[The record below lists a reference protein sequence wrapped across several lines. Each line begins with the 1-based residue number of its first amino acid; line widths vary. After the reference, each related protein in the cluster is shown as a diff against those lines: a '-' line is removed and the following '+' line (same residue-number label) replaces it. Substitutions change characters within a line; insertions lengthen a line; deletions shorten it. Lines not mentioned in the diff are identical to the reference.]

1 MTLFVRA
8 PTFGPMNAAD
18 RTLFDR
24 VERSLPRPLG
34 GRLASLRRDLAMVL
48 DGLAGRTPPPVV
60 WRRDGVPT
68 FAPQPAPMATAGRP
82 VVVRAVVRE
91 TDDAVS
97 LVLTDPTGRPFAHAP
112 GQFYTLCATV
122 DGLPLRRAYSASDDG
137 RDPHTLR
144 LTVKRVAGGAMSTW
158 LHRAVTEGARFEV
171 LGPSGSFTPVRSAKH
186 HVLVGGGSGIT
197 PLYAIACAVLRDDAD
212 ARVTLV
218 FANRAKA
225 DAIFDGALH
234 ALAAEHPTRFTRLDV
249 YETAHA
255 GFAGPV
261 GRLDADTARRV
272 FDGLTVGDDAV
283 WYVCGPTPMREAVR
297 AVLRERG
304 VSAERVREEVFSTPG
319 AAVARTGSQTV
330 TLRVRGQARRF
341 AVEGG
346 ETILDGA
353 MRAGVDAPFSCTVGG
368 CGACRCRVVEG
379 TVEMAEPNGLR
390 PDERAAGMV
399 LTCVGRPV
407 GDVVLEVP

>member
-1 MTLFVRA
+1 MTLFVGA
-8 PTFGPMNAAD
+8 STFGFMNAAD
-18 RTLFDR
+18 RTILDR
-24 VERSLPRPLG
+24 VERSLPSPLG

-60 WRRDGVPT
+60 WRREG
-68 FAPQPAPMATAGRP
+68 APSPAAPRSATGRS

-97 LVLTDPTGRPFAHAP
+97 LVLTDPAGQPFTHAP

-122 DGLPLRRAYSASDDG
+122 DGRPLRRAYSASDDG
-137 RDPHTLR
+137 GDRHTLR
-144 LTVKRVAGGAMSTW
+144 LTVKRVAGGAMSNW
-158 LHRAVTEGARFEV
+158 LHRAVTEGAHFEV
-171 LGPSGSFTPVRSAKH
+171 LGPSGTFTPDRAAKH

-197 PLYAIACAVLRDDAD
+197 PLYAIACAVLRDDAS

-225 DAIFDGALH
+225 DTIFDGALT
-234 ALAAEHPTRFTRLDV
+234 ALTQRYGDRFARHDV
-249 YETAHA
+249 LETAHE
-255 GFAGPV
+255 GFAGTV
-261 GRLDADTARRV
+261 GRLDGDTARRV
-272 FDGLTVGDDAV
+272 FDGLDLDEGAV

-304 VSAERVREEVFSTPG
+304 VADGRVREEVFTSPATVTPNTE
-319 AAVARTGSQTV
+319 AQTV
-330 TLRVRGQARRF
+330 TLRLRGRSRRFEVRG
-341 AVEGG
+341 G
-346 ETILDGA
+346 ESILDAA
-353 MRAGVDAPFSCTVGG
+353 MREGVDAPFSCTVGG

-379 TVEMAEPNGLR
+379 SVEMAEPNGLR
-390 PDERAAGMV
+390 PDERAAGLV